1 MNLKDSP
8 VTEDDFMQVV
18 RVLADIA
25 TMEGS
30 LDDKRGRLMNEIAG
44 IVGADSWVW
53 AFSPLLKPDAQPVY
67 LVQNRG
73 GFDEERISRLLMAIE
88 HPDSGEM
95 TAPFA
100 QAVMECGGHVTRIRQ
115 HIVPDER
122 YFSSPALPLWREA
135 NVGPLMLSARPLEGK
150 GTSIC
155 AFYRGTSAP
164 EFTPREARIAHIV
177 LTGVPWLHEESTPHP
192 QAHEIPKLPPRCRLV
207 LNQLVHGRAR
217 KEIAGDLEL
226 SLHTVNDYIKQI
238 FRHFGVH
245 SQTQLVARLR
255 NGDGCDQ
262 PDSGVIG

>member
-1 MNLKDSP
+1 MNLQDSP
-8 VTEDDFMQVV
+8 VTEDDFLQVV

-30 LDDKRGRLMNEIAG
+30 LDDKRVRLMGEIAS
-44 IVGADSWVW
+44 IIGADSWVW
-53 AFSPLLKPDAQPVY
+53 AFSPLLEPGAQPVY

-100 QAVMECGGHVTRIRQ
+100 RAMMECGGHVTRIRQ

-122 YFSSPALPLWREA
+122 YFSSPALPFWRDA
-135 NVGPLMLSARPLEGK
+135 NVGPLMLSARPLMGK

-155 AFYRGTSAP
+155 AFYRVVAAP

-192 QAHEIPKLPPRCRLV
+192 QAHGIPRLPPRCRLI
-207 LNQLVHGRAR
+207 LNQLVHGRSR
-217 KEIAGDLEL
+217 KEIAADLDL

-255 NGDGCDQ
+255 SGDGGDQ
-262 PDSGVIG
+262 PQSGPAA

>member
-1 MNLKDSP
+1 MNLQDSP
-8 VTEDDFMQVV
+8 VTEDDFLQVV

-30 LDDKRGRLMNEIAG
+30 LDDKRVRLMGEIAS
-44 IVGADSWVW
+44 IIGADSWVW
-53 AFSPLLKPDAQPVY
+53 AFSPLLEPGAQPVY

-100 QAVMECGGHVTRIRQ
+100 RAMMECGGHVTRIRQ

-122 YFSSPALPLWREA
+122 YFSSPALPFWRDA
-135 NVGPLMLSARPLEGK
+135 NVGPLMLSARPLMGK

-155 AFYRGTSAP
+155 AFYRVVAAP

-192 QAHEIPKLPPRCRLV
+192 QAHGIPKLPPRCRLI
-207 LNQLVHGRAR
+207 LNQLVHGRSR
-217 KEIAGDLEL
+217 KEIAADLDL

-255 NGDGCDQ
+255 SGDGGDQ
-262 PDSGVIG
+262 PQSGPAA